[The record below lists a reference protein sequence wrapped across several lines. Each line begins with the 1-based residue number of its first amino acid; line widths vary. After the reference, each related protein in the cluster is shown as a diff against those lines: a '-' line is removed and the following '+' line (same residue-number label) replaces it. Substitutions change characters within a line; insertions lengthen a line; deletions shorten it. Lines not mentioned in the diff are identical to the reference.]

1 MLTEDRLRA
10 VVREEVLAGR
20 EHEELSISK
29 ATPAKMDTLLNLA
42 GVFETIRQGA
52 MAVPEGFPLFPGPFD
67 WSRGEGPST
76 ADACARLTHYLA
88 AAGVAMAPSTPG
100 FKLVDVHKRSLL
112 STQLGRI
119 KLKGGTDAIVI
130 PSTQDENFA
139 VQQARLV
146 VDFKISTEIDFD
158 KVLGQAE
165 AELLTANSLSHH
177 DVMVVFTD
185 LNTRGHALRAEGGQL
200 LVWRDM
206 DFRQTLFVMASFL
219 TGMCAPVG
227 VPSLSDDRVPGDP
240 ESKRRRISFC
250 DKVHSLQPSPEALME
265 QLAAFPGDGFE
276 DFFARRDILMSAMGT
291 HSPAHPPS
299 LPPTSRQRHRRRRVG
314 PAPRG

>member
-1 MLTEDRLRA
+1 
-10 VVREEVLAGR
+10 
-20 EHEELSISK
+20 
-29 ATPAKMDTLLNLA
+29 
-42 GVFETIRQGA
+42 
-52 MAVPEGFPLFPGPFD
+52 
-67 WSRGEGPST
+67 
-76 ADACARLTHYLA
+76 
-88 AAGVAMAPSTPG
+88 MAPSTPG

-227 VPSLSDDRVPGDP
+227 VPSLSDDRVPGDS
-240 ESKRRRISFC
+240 ESKRRRMSFC
-250 DKVHSLQPSPEALME
+250 DKVHGLQPSPEALME

-276 DFFARRDILMSAMGT
+276 DFFARRDILMSAMGC
-291 HSPAHPPS
+291 AEPS
-299 LPPTSRQRHRRRRVG
+299 GFTPSYFT
-314 PAPRG
+314 